1 MLTPTDLANYVRTHH
16 IQARLITHIGDTSTV
31 PAAAAALNVPTDA
44 ILKTLLFFVQTRPYL
59 VISHGV
65 TPVPVRVLADYFG
78 VGKRQVKLA
87 KPAQVL
93 AETGY
98 PVGGVPPLGHHKT
111 LPVMM
116 AKSLLDFDVVFGGGG
131 DSTTML
137 EIPVT
142 ELLRIHEPTLLA
154 LRS

>member
-1 MLTPTDLANYVRTHH
+1 MLTPTDLADYVRTHR

-31 PAAAAALNVPTDA
+31 PAAAAALGVPTDA
-44 ILKTLLFFVQTRPYL
+44 ILKTLLFFIQGKPYL

-65 TPVPVRVLADYFG
+65 APVPVRVLADYFD

-93 AETGY
+93 AETRY
-98 PVGGVPPLGHHKT
+98 PVGGVPPVGHHKA
-111 LPVMM
+111 LPVIM
-116 AKSLLDFDVVFGGGG
+116 AKSILDFEVVFGGGG
-131 DSTTML
+131 DDKTML
-137 EIPVT
+137 EIPVA

-154 LRS
+154 LRP